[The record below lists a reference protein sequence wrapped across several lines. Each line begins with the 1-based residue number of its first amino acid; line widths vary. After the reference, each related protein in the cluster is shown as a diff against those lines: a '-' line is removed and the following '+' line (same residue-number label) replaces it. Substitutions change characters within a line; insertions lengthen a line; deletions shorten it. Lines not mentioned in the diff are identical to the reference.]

1 MEDIARTLMVIRM
14 TYERRYKA
22 IAPARWDDPRIP
34 VAWQAALE
42 DAAVMLKRPLTD
54 REISRAVTSIPLTR

>member
-1 MEDIARTLMVIRM
+1 MEDIARALMVVRM
-14 TYERRYKA
+14 AYERRYRA
-22 IAPARWDDPRIP
+22 IAPARWDDPRIT

-42 DAAVMLKRPLTD
+42 DASVTLKRPLTD